1 MPRFSKN
8 SEDPLMSE
16 INVTSLVDVM
26 ITLLIMFMISTPL
39 FQGGLEVSL
48 PKTQVRQTFDSERL
62 VVTISKDKGIFL
74 NDEHITEQEL
84 PDKLAE
90 YYQNSKIK
98 GAYLRADGDIA
109 YRNITMVVSRI
120 HQAGFES
127 LGLVTEPAGDGTLRR

>member
-16 INVTSLVDVM
+16 INVTNLVDV
-26 ITLLIMFMISTPL
+26 ILTLLIMFMISTPL
-39 FQGGLEVSL
+39 FQGGLEVAL
-48 PKTQVRQTFDSERL
+48 PKTQVRQTFDTERL
-62 VVTISKDKGIFL
+62 VVTISKNKGIFL
-74 NDEHITEQEL
+74 NDEHVTEEEL

-109 YRNITMVVSRI
+109 YRNVTMILSLI
-120 HQAGFES
+120 NQAGFES
-127 LGLVTEPAGDGTLRR
+127 LGLVTEPTEDVRLRR